1 MNTDTPA
8 HGGSRD
14 RPHGPRRSR
23 RITVSYTDDEFGSLL
38 AAAQTAGLTPTGYVA
53 DAALATARGDAPP
66 DTSPWRLA
74 MCELMEARLQVRRV
88 GVNINQA
95 ARILNA
101 TGEPPI
107 WLERV
112 ASSADEAV
120 TRLDEASSV
129 LIDATRL
136 EQMARRRRGRE
147 GRRLSA
153 DETRA

>member
-1 MNTDTPA
+1 
-8 HGGSRD
+8 
-14 RPHGPRRSR
+14 
-23 RITVSYTDDEFGSLL
+23 
-38 AAAQTAGLTPTGYVA
+38 
-53 DAALATARGDAPP
+53 
-66 DTSPWRLA
+66 

>member
-1 MNTDTPA
+1 
-8 HGGSRD
+8 
-14 RPHGPRRSR
+14 
-23 RITVSYTDDEFGSLL
+23 
-38 AAAQTAGLTPTGYVA
+38 
-53 DAALATARGDAPP
+53 
-66 DTSPWRLA
+66 

-95 ARILNA
+95 TRILNA